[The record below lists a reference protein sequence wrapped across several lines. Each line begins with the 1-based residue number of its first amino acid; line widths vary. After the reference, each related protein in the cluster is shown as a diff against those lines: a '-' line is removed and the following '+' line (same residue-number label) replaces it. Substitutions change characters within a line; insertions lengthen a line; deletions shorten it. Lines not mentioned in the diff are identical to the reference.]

1 MHTAASTPPALGLC
15 PASPFRVSRKPRPQM
30 TQMSFDPTSLT
41 TLRRTGEAKVFRV
54 ESVGLLGWMIYLV
67 GDPKAYGL
75 STQRLATA
83 HAQKL
88 ARENRPS
95 VVVAVDVSGNVIQ
108 CWEFPAADQTSA
120 GGPEA

>member
-1 MHTAASTPPALGLC
+1 M
-15 PASPFRVSRKPRPQM
+15 F
-30 TQMSFDPTSLT
+30 FDPTSPT

-54 ESVGLLGWMIYLV
+54 DSVGLLGWLIYLV
-67 GDPKAYGL
+67 GDPMAYGL

-95 VVVAVDVSGNVIQ
+95 VVVVIDANGNVIQ
-108 CWEFPAADQTSA
+108 RWEFPAADQTSV
-120 GGPEA
+120 GRPEP